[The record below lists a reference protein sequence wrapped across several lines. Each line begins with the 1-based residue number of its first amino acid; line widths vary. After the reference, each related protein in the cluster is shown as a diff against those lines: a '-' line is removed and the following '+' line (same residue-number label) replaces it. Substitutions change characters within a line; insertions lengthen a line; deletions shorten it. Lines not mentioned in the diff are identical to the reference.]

1 MKVELICF
9 IILVQIFFSNC
20 NKPKTFDELLEDLK
34 KDIKTRKMAVAGAD
48 NPETLKTAIEAKNM
62 KIGDSILIGNEERI
76 KGRAKENNLDI
87 SGFEIVNIDDP
98 IEICRY
104 SVKIVHDG
112 KADMLVKGS
121 VETRDLLKAIL
132 DNEIGLKSKE
142 LMNLVGVFEMDG
154 KLTFLTDISVI
165 PYPSLDVKIQLIN
178 NAVKLARSVGIE
190 VPKVAAIAGL
200 SVSNTRMPETME
212 AEKLTEMNIKG
223 EIKDCIVDGPLSL
236 DLAISS
242 ESAQIKYVH
251 RRVNGDA
258 DILLF
263 PDVHAAN
270 ISYKILTHLSD
281 SKNGNIL
288 LGTTKPV
295 ISTSRSDSVQ
305 TKINSIILGFWFDR
319 FNSQNN

>member
-1 MKVELICF
+1 MKVELICL
-9 IILVQIFFSNC
+9 IILIQIFFSNC
-20 NKPKTFDELLEDLK
+20 DKPKTFDEILEDLK
-34 KDIKTRKMAVAGAD
+34 KDIKVRKMAVCGAD

-76 KGRAKENNLDI
+76 KGRAKESNLDI
-87 SGFEIVNIDDP
+87 SSFEIVNIDDP
-98 IEICRY
+98 IEICKY
-104 SVKIVHDG
+104 SVKIVRDG

-121 VETRDLLKAIL
+121 VETRDLLKTIL
-132 DNEIGLKSKE
+132 DDEIGLKSKE

-165 PYPSLDVKIQLIN
+165 PYPTLDVKVQLIN

-190 VPKVAAIAGL
+190 VPKVVAIAGL
-200 SVSNTRMPETME
+200 AVSNSRMPETME
-212 AEKLTEMNIKG
+212 AEKLTQMNIKG

-236 DLAISS
+236 DLAISP
-242 ESAQIKYVH
+242 ESVQIKYVH

-270 ISYKILTHLSD
+270 IAYKILTHLSD

-305 TKINSIILGFWFDR
+305 TKINSIILGFWFDKI
-319 FNSQNN
+319 NSQK

>member
-1 MKVELICF
+1 MKVELICL
-9 IILVQIFFSNC
+9 IILIQIFFSNC
-20 NKPKTFDELLEDLK
+20 DKPKTFDEILEDLK
-34 KDIKTRKMAVAGAD
+34 KEIKVRKMAVAGAD

-76 KGRAKENNLDI
+76 KGRAKESNLDI
-87 SGFEIVNIDDP
+87 SSFEIVNIDDP
-98 IEICRY
+98 IEICKY
-104 SVKIVHDG
+104 AVKIVRDG

-121 VETRDLLKAIL
+121 VETRDLLKTIL
-132 DNEIGLKSKE
+132 DDEIGLKSKE

-165 PYPSLDVKIQLIN
+165 PYPTLDVKVQLIN

-190 VPKVAAIAGL
+190 VPKVAAITGL

-212 AEKLTEMNIKG
+212 AEKLTQMNING

-236 DLAISS
+236 DLAISP
-242 ESAQIKYVH
+242 ESVQIKYVH

-270 ISYKILTHLSD
+270 IAYKILTHLSD

-305 TKINSIILGFWFDR
+305 TKINSIILGFWFDKI
-319 FNSQNN
+319 NSQK

>member
-1 MKVELICF
+1 MKAILICF
-9 IILVQIFFSNC
+9 LILAQILFSNC

-34 KDIKTRKMAVAGAD
+34 KDIHERKMVVAGAD
-48 NPETLKTAIEAKNM
+48 NPETLKTAVEAKNM
-62 KIGDSILIGNEERI
+62 GIGNSILVGNEERI
-76 KGRAKENNLDI
+76 KSRAKDNNIDI
-87 SGFEIVNIDDP
+87 SSFEIVNIDDP
-98 IEICRY
+98 IEICRT
-104 SVKIVHDG
+104 SVKMVHDG
-112 KADMLVKGS
+112 QADMLVKGS

-142 LMNLVGVFEMDG
+142 LLNLIGVFEMDG
-154 KLTFLTDISVI
+154 KLTFLTDVSVV
-165 PYPSLDVKIQLIN
+165 PYPTLEEKVKLIN
-178 NAVKLARSVGIE
+178 NSVKLAKYIGIE
-190 VPKVAAIAGL
+190 TPKVAAITGL

-236 DLAISS
+236 DLAISP

-258 DILLF
+258 DIILF

-270 ISYKILTHLSD
+270 IAYKILTHLSD

-305 TKINSIILGFWFDR
+305 TKLNSMILGFWFDK
-319 FNSQNN
+319 FKSN

>member
-1 MKVELICF
+1 MKVEFICF
-9 IILVQIFFSNC
+9 IILIQIFFSNC
-20 NKPKTFDELLEDLK
+20 DKQKTFDEILEDLK
-34 KDIKTRKMAVAGAD
+34 KDIKVRKMAVCGAD

-76 KGRAKENNLDI
+76 KGRAKESNLDI
-87 SGFEIVNIDDP
+87 SSFEIVNIDDP
-98 IEICRY
+98 IEICKY
-104 SVKIVHDG
+104 AVKIVRDG

-121 VETRDLLKAIL
+121 VETRDLLKTIL
-132 DNEIGLKSKE
+132 DDEIGLKSKE

-165 PYPSLDVKIQLIN
+165 PYPTLDVKIQLIN

-190 VPKVAAIAGL
+190 VPKVAAITGL

-212 AEKLTEMNIKG
+212 AEKLTQMNIKG

-236 DLAISS
+236 DLAISP
-242 ESAQIKYVH
+242 ESVQIKYVH

-270 ISYKILTHLSD
+270 IAYKILTHLSD

-305 TKINSIILGFWFDR
+305 TKINSIILGFWFDKI
-319 FNSQNN
+319 NSQK

>member
-1 MKVELICF
+1 MRDMLILYL
-9 IILVQIFFSNC
+9 ILMQIFFTKCEGEMN
-20 NKPKTFDELLEDLK
+20 FDQLIEYLK
-34 KDIKTRKMAVAGAD
+34 KDIKMKKLAVAGAD
-48 NPETLKTAIEAKNM
+48 NPETLETSRLAKDM

-76 KGRAKENNLDI
+76 KIRAKEKGLDI
-87 SGFEIVNIDDP
+87 SDFQIVNIDDP

-112 KADMLVKGS
+112 EADILVKGS

-132 DNEIGLKSKE
+132 DDEIGLKSKE
-142 LMNLVGVFEMDG
+142 LMNLIGVFDIEG

-165 PYPSLDVKIQLIN
+165 PYPTLENKVQLIN
-178 NAVKLARSVGIE
+178 NAVKLARSIGYKM
-190 VPKVAAIAGL
+190 PKAAALAGL
-200 SVSNTRMPETME
+200 SISNIKMPETLE
-212 AEKLTEMNIKG
+212 AEKLKQMNEKG

-236 DLAISS
+236 DLAISP
-242 ESAQIKYVH
+242 ESAHIKYVN
-251 RRVNGDA
+251 RRINGDA

-270 ISYKILTHLSD
+270 LSYKILTHLSG

-305 TKINSIILGFWFDR
+305 TKLNSIILGFWFDKL
-319 FNSQNN
+319 NSQNN

>member
-1 MKVELICF
+1 MKVILIF
-9 IILVQIFFSNC
+9 YLILVQIFFSEC
-20 NKPKTFDELLEDLK
+20 GEPMSFDQLIDYLK
-34 KDIKTRKMAVAGAD
+34 KDIQMKKLAVAGAD
-48 NPETLKTAIEAKNM
+48 NPETLETSRLAKDM

-76 KGRAKENNLDI
+76 KIRAKERGVDI
-87 SGFEIVNIDDP
+87 SDFEIVNLDDP

-132 DNEIGLKSKE
+132 DEEIGLKSNE
-142 LMNLVGVFEMDG
+142 LMNLIGVFEIEG
-154 KLTFLTDISVI
+154 KLKFLTDISVI
-165 PYPSLDVKIQLIN
+165 PYPTLENKIQLIKN
-178 NAVKLARSVGIE
+178 VARLAHSIGFE
-190 VPKVAAIAGL
+190 NPKIAAIAGL
-200 SVSNTRMPETME
+200 SISNSRMPETLE

-236 DLAISS
+236 DLAISP

-251 RRVNGDA
+251 RRINGDA
-258 DILLF
+258 DGLLF

-270 ISYKILTHLSD
+270 IAYKILTHLCDTKS
-281 SKNGNIL
+281 GNIL

-295 ISTSRSDSVQ
+295 ISTSRSDGVQ
-305 TKINSIILGFWFDR
+305 SKLNSIILGFWLYKLKD
-319 FNSQNN
+319 QNN

>member
-1 MKVELICF
+1 MKVEFICF
-9 IILVQIFFSNC
+9 IILIQIFFSNC
-20 NKPKTFDELLEDLK
+20 DKPKTFDEILEDLK
-34 KDIKTRKMAVAGAD
+34 KEIKVRKMAVAGAD
-48 NPETLKTAIEAKNM
+48 NPETLKTAVEAKNM

-76 KGRAKENNLDI
+76 KGRAKESNLDI
-87 SGFEIVNIDDP
+87 SSFEIVNIDDP
-98 IEICRY
+98 IEICKY
-104 SVKIVHDG
+104 AVKIVRDG

-121 VETRDLLKAIL
+121 VETRDLLKTIL

-165 PYPSLDVKIQLIN
+165 PYPTLDVKVQLIN
-178 NAVKLARSVGIE
+178 NAVKLAHSVGIE
-190 VPKVAAIAGL
+190 VPKVAAITGL

-212 AEKLTEMNIKG
+212 AEKLTQMNING

-236 DLAISS
+236 DLAISP
-242 ESAQIKYVH
+242 ESVQIKYVH

-270 ISYKILTHLSD
+270 IAYKILTHLSD

>member
-1 MKVELICF
+1 MKVELIFF
-9 IILVQIFFSNC
+9 IILVQILFSNC
-20 NKPKTFDELLEDLK
+20 VKPKTFDELLEDLK
-34 KDIKTRKMAVAGAD
+34 KDIKERKMAVAGAD
-48 NPETLKTAIEAKNM
+48 NPETLETAVLAKNM
-62 KIGDSILIGNEERI
+62 KIGDSILIGNEEKI
-76 KGRAKENNLDI
+76 KRRAKERNLDI
-87 SGFEIVNIDDP
+87 SSFEIVNIDDP

-104 SVKIVHDG
+104 SVKIVRDG

-121 VETRDLLKAIL
+121 VETRDLLISIL
-132 DNEIGLKSKE
+132 DDEIGLKSKE
-142 LMNLVGVFEMDG
+142 LMNLIGVFEMDG

-165 PYPSLDVKIQLIN
+165 PYPTLDVKVQLIN
-178 NAVKLARSVGIE
+178 NAVKLAHSVGIE
-190 VPKVAAIAGL
+190 TPKVAAIAGL
-200 SVSNTRMPETME
+200 SVSNTRMPETLE
-212 AEKLTEMNIKG
+212 AEKLTKMNKNG

-236 DLAISS
+236 DLAISK
-242 ESAQIKYVH
+242 ESVQIKNVN

-258 DILLF
+258 DIILF

-295 ISTSRSDSVQ
+295 ISTSRSDSIQ

-319 FNSQNN
+319 LKSQKN